1 MSRSKISSKT
11 IRDFAPVLI
20 PLVTRVA
27 VPMAVRSIRR
37 RSEGLGDA
45 LEGVR
50 DHFEKSAKK
59 TRGDFEDVRDEA
71 VDRGRKVYGD
81 ALAQGTKLID
91 EIAAKG
97 IEAAEEWVR
106 AVSKPPRRGFP
117 WTKVFAIG
125 AVVAV
130 GYLVLNR
137 D

>member
-1 MSRSKISSKT
+1 MARSRISAKT
-11 IRDFAPVLI
+11 IRDLAPVLV
-20 PLVTRVA
+20 PLVTRIA

-59 TRGDFEDVRDEA
+59 TRGDFDDVRDDA
-71 VDRGRKVYGD
+71 VERGKKVYDD
-81 ALAQGTKLID
+81 ALAHGTKLID
-91 EIAAKG
+91 EIASKG
-97 IEAAEEWVR
+97 IEAAEEWAR
-106 AVSKPPRRGFP
+106 ALGRPPRRRFP
-117 WTKVFAIG
+117 WGKVFVVG

-130 GYLVLNR
+130 GFVMLTR